1 MLAIRFFVSFLLLLL
16 LLVLV
21 LLQAEWAMLI
31 GALHP
36 GYSQGRSWLM
46 WCVLDSKERGY
57 VCTLA
62 PGLRF

>member
-1 MLAIRFFVSFLLLLL
+1 
-16 LLVLV
+16 
-21 LLQAEWAMLI
+21 MLI

-62 PGLRF
+62 PGL